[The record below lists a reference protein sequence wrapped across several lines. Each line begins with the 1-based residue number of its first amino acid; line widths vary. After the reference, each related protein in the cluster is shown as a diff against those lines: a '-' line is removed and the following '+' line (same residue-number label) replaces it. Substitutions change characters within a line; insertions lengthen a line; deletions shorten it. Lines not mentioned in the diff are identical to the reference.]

1 MARRPT
7 YRERFMTLHTALD
20 GTGPKLAL
28 LHPVGLHGGF
38 LQPLSRR
45 LSNRF
50 QVMRIDLRGHGASP
64 LDPPSLTM
72 ADFANDVHQTLH
84 QEGFAPCAVAG
95 LSFGSMVAQELAI
108 QHPADVSALIALAGP
123 CTWEAH
129 QRPAIAAR
137 GTDALAHGMSAVL
150 DATMARWFTPEFR
163 QSAEALEAR
172 DTLLQRDP
180 RGWAHAW
187 KAISGLDTEA
197 RLRELRIPALC
208 VAGERDV
215 SATPEA
221 VRRIAA
227 AIPGA
232 RYAELSG
239 APHMLFIEQPDA
251 VAALI
256 AEFLGELSQLRP
268 A

>member
-1 MARRPT
+1 MPFAMNQGAR
-7 YRERFMTLHTALD
+7 LHWRLQGAAAAT
-20 GTGPKLAL
+20 PVVL
-28 LHPVGLHGGF
+28 LHSIGTDLTIYDRAAEI
-38 LQPLSRR
+38 LSDD
-45 LSNRF
+45 LL
-50 QVMRIDLRGHGASP
+50 VLKVDLRGHGASDATEGDYA
-64 LDPPSLTM
+64 LDLLA
-72 ADFANDVHQTLH
+72 ADVLAAMDAA
-84 QEGFAPCAVAG
+84 GIDRCAVAG
-95 LSFGSMVAQELAI
+95 FSFGSMIAQELAI
-108 QHPADVSALIALAGP
+108 QNPADVSALIALAGP

-163 QSAEALEAR
+163 QSAAALEAR
-172 DTLLQRDP
+172 HTLLQRDP

-187 KAISGLDTEA
+187 QAISGLDTEA
-197 RLRELRIPALC
+197 RLRSLRIPALC

-232 RYAELSG
+232 RYTELSG

-256 AEFLGELSQLRP
+256 ADFLSELSPPRP
-268 A
+268 G